1 MSERVLSH
9 SLSRFIVSLGLSL
22 SALAGCS
29 RAEPGLYG
37 HIDFVPGGAVPSG
50 MRAAACEAPQTGHLR
65 LDGMQV
71 ADVLTISAEEL
82 CHHWVV
88 RKEVPAGLYTVTWQ
102 PSDDSDSGSASASWQ
117 VRDAGIVNVFPDR
130 TTTVRVSK
138 VEPDSELLSQA
149 SLEASA
155 GLDEW

>member
-1 MSERVLSH
+1 MFFVEESIMSERVLSH

-22 SALAGCS
+22 SAHAGCS

-37 HIDFVPGGAVPSG
+37 HIDVVPSG

-102 PSDDSDSGSASASWQ
+102 PSDDGDSASWQ

-149 SLEASA
+149 SPEASA